1 MLSVVPQDLSFNQ
14 LPTLPAAVDGLTQL
28 QVLNLLGNPLAALPR
43 TCSIRG
49 VHEGDTKCSWPLTIS
64 GPCLMYH
71 HPPVEMQALTELRK
85 LKVSNV
91 TKRKLA
97 ANPQLFL
104 RYLKPLPFKPSKL

>member
-1 MLSVVPQDLSFNQ
+1 
-14 LPTLPAAVDGLTQL
+14 
-28 QVLNLLGNPLAALPR
+28 
-43 TCSIRG
+43 
-49 VHEGDTKCSWPLTIS
+49 
-64 GPCLMYH
+64 MYH

-104 RYLKPLPFKPSKL
+104 RYLKPLPFKPSTL